1 MRQKSIYLWQNIRKV
16 AVRYLFFDI
25 ECANCFNGHG
35 KICSFG
41 YVITNDNF
49 EILEQKDILINPK
62 TKFHL
67 KNRRKEGEDIELSYP
82 LEMFTASP
90 DFDYYYPTIKNLL
103 TYPDQIVFGHS
114 VINDIHF
121 ILSECKRYGKP
132 AFGYNAYDTQVLYKL
147 LHKEKNESSL
157 SKLCEKYGIEVTD
170 LHRSDYDA
178 YLTMSVMKALCEEC
192 NVDVQGILAKLPTA
206 FYTVKDDGSVVNN
219 FSVISNSKKLLDIA
233 RKIKIDRRLPK
244 NPLVKE
250 KYFCLSKDFEE
261 THFAKAK
268 FLVQE
273 IRLRGGFY
281 CTKVGKSDYFLK
293 GEEEC
298 DRSKN
303 VKKILA
309 QEESKLKVLDIGGLL
324 KLLKLDD
331 KALESIVDEE

>member
-1 MRQKSIYLWQNIRKV
+1 M
-16 AVRYLFFDI
+16 RYLFFDI

-41 YVITNDNF
+41 YVIADDNF

-90 DFDYYYPTIKNLL
+90 DFEYYYPTIKNLL

-121 ILSECKRYGKP
+121 ILSECKRYYKP
-132 AFGYNAYDTQVLYKL
+132 TFGYDAYDTQVLYKL

-178 YLTMSVMKALCEEC
+178 YLTMSVMKALCSEYDT
-192 NVDVQGILAKLPTA
+192 DVQGIFAKLPTA
-206 FYTVKDDGSVVNN
+206 FYTVKDDGTIVNN
-219 FSVISNSKKLLDIA
+219 FSVESNSKKLLDMA
-233 RKIKIDRRLPK
+233 RKIKIDRQIPK
-244 NPLVKE
+244 NQLIKE
-250 KYFCLSKDFEE
+250 KYFCLSKEFEDN
-261 THFAKAK
+261 HFCKAK
-268 FLVQE
+268 YLVRE
-273 IRLRGGFY
+273 IRRRGGFY

-293 GEEEC
+293 GDEEC

-303 VKKILA
+303 VKKILS
-309 QEESKLKVLDIGGLL
+309 QEGCRLQVLDIGQLL
-324 KLLKLDD
+324 RM
-331 KALESIVDEE
+331 LEIDAKDYEAIIDEE

>member
-1 MRQKSIYLWQNIRKV
+1 M
-16 AVRYLFFDI
+16 RYLFFDI

-121 ILSECKRYGKP
+121 ILSECKRYNKP
-132 AFGYNAYDTQVLYKL
+132 TFGYDAYDTQVLYKL

-192 NVDVQGILAKLPTA
+192 HTDVQGIFAKLPTA
-206 FYTVKDDGSVVNN
+206 FYTVNDDGIIVNN
-219 FSVISNSKKLLDIA
+219 FSVESKSKKILEMA
-233 RKIKIDRRLPK
+233 RKIKIDRQIPRNPK
-244 NPLVKE
+244 IKE
-250 KYFCLSKDFEE
+250 KYFCFSKDFEE
-261 THFAKAK
+261 KYFGKAK
-268 FLVQE
+268 YLVQE
-273 IRLRGGFY
+273 IRRRGGFY

-293 GEEEC
+293 GDEDC

-303 VKKILA
+303 IKKILA
-309 QEESKLKVLDIGGLL
+309 QEGCKLKVLDINGLL
-324 KLLKLDD
+324 KLLG
-331 KALESIVDEE
+331 VDEKDYEAIVEEE

>member
-1 MRQKSIYLWQNIRKV
+1 MWQKSIYLWQDIRKV

-82 LEMFTASP
+82 LDMFTASP

-178 YLTMSVMKALCEEC
+178 YLTMSVMKALCKESEC
-192 NVDVQGILAKLPTA
+192 DVQGIFDKLPTA
-206 FYTVKDDGSVVNN
+206 FYTVNEDGSIVNN
-219 FSVISNSKKLLDIA
+219 FSVISNSKKLLDMA
-233 RKIKIDRRLPK
+233 RKIKIDRKLPK
-244 NPLVKE
+244 NLQVKE

-261 THFAKAK
+261 THFEKAK
-268 FLVQE
+268 YLVEE
-273 IRLRGGFY
+273 IRRRGGFY

-293 GEEEC
+293 GQNEC

-309 QEESKLKVLDIGGLL
+309 QDDNKLKVLDVE
-324 KLLKLDD
+324 KLLELLDVD
-331 KALESIVDEE
+331 KQEFDSIIEE

>member
-1 MRQKSIYLWQNIRKV
+1 MSKKFILVAGQRKV

-41 YVITNDNF
+41 YVITDTNF
-49 EILEQKDILINPK
+49 EIIEQKDILINPK

-82 LEMFTASP
+82 LDMFLASP

-103 TYPDQIVFGHS
+103 TYLDQLVFGHS

-121 ILSECKRYGKP
+121 VLSECKRYNKP
-132 AFGYNAYDTQVLYKL
+132 TFGYNAYDTQVLYKL

-178 YLTMSVMKALCEEC
+178 YLTMSVMKKLCEEFDT
-192 NVDVQGILAKLPTA
+192 NLDGIFGKLPNA
-206 FYTVKDDGSVVNN
+206 FYTVKDDGNIVNN
-219 FSVISNSKKLLDIA
+219 FVVESSSKKILDVA

-244 NPLVKE
+244 NEKVKE
-250 KYFCLSKDFEE
+250 KYFCLSKDIEDN
-261 THFAKAK
+261 HFGKAM
-268 FLVQE
+268 FLAQE
-273 IRLRGGFY
+273 IRRRGGFY
-281 CTKVGKSDYFLK
+281 CSKVGKSDYFVQ
-293 GEEEC
+293 GEQEC
-298 DRSKN
+298 DRSKMA
-303 VKKILA
+303 KKLA
-309 QEESKLKVLDIGGLL
+309 SQPDSRLKVLQQQELL
-324 KLLKLDD
+324 DMLGIDVKTF
-331 KALESIVDEE
+331 ESIADDE